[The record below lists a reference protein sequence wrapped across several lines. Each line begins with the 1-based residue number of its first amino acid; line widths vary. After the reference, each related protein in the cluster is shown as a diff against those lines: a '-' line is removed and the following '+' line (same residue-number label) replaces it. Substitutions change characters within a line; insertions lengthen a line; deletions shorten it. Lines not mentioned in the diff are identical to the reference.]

1 MARDPANTNRAHGRI
16 SIPAALGA
24 LALVAGAIVF
34 GVLGPRMGQRGI
46 RLGGTPLSE
55 IRDLAIDLYGIRLL
69 GGTSDL
75 EAPGEGFSEIESLGF
90 RSKGTEII
98 QLAEL
103 GKASS
108 HWFSNAEEESSI
120 LVLELEDASRFIYFD
135 PLGRQ
140 RPLMPDERVEESIDL
155 STAAWPRNLMP
166 APFEN
171 RPFENWPLE
180 SKPELRR
187 ILANGSLGVAI
198 LGLEGRVV
206 VVVAPD
212 LDQAVEA
219 ADAIAPPIEAVEDR
233 EVAMEGYP
241 WGSGWSDESGW
252 PKRFRPTQR
261 DSSCDLI
268 PSVPFFMP
276 SC

>member
-1 MARDPANTNRAHGRI
+1 MPDEPSNTKWAKGRI

-24 LALVAGAIVF
+24 IALVIGAVVF

-55 IRDLAIDLYGIRLL
+55 VCDLAVDLYGVRLL
-69 GGTSDL
+69 GGTADL
-75 EAPGEGFSEIESLGF
+75 EAPGEGFPEIETLGF
-90 RSKGTEII
+90 GSKGTEVIRLDGLG
-98 QLAEL
+98 LAW
-103 GKASS
+103 G
-108 HWFSNAEEESSI
+108 HWFSNPEEERSI
-120 LVLELEDASRFIYFD
+120 LVLEIEDSNRFVYFD

-140 RPLMPDERVEESIDL
+140 RPLMPNERVEESIELVTVGWARDFMQNPL
-155 STAAWPRNLMP
+155 RIPRDSTQFQVR
-166 APFEN
+166 
-171 RPFENWPLE
+171 
-180 SKPELRR
+180 PELRR
-187 ILANGSLGVAI
+187 ILAGGSLGVTI
-198 LGLEGRVV
+198 FGLKGRVV

-219 ADAIAPPIEAVEDR
+219 ADRIAPPIEAVEGR

-241 WGSGWSDESGW
+241 WESGWSDESGW
-252 PKRFRPTQR
+252 PKRFRPRQR

-276 SC
+276 SS

>member
-1 MARDPANTNRAHGRI
+1 MASDPANTNRAKGRI

-69 GGTSDL
+69 DDSSDL
-75 EAPGEGFSEIESLGF
+75 EASAEEYSEIEALGF
-90 RSKGTEII
+90 VSEGTEII
-98 QLAEL
+98 QLDEL
-103 GKASS
+103 GIASS

-120 LVLELEDASRFIYFD
+120 LVLELDDASRFIYFD

-140 RPLMPDERVEESIDL
+140 RPLMPDERVEESIGLD
-155 STAAWPRNLMP
+155 SVGWAWNLMLRGVP
-166 APFEN
+166 PEV
-171 RPFENWPLE
+171 PPEKQSELE
-180 SKPELRR
+180 KIRTGGP
-187 ILANGSLGVAI
+187 LGVAI
-198 LGLEGRVV
+198 LGLEGGVV

-212 LDQAVEA
+212 QEQAAEA
-219 ADAIAPPIEAVEDR
+219 ADAIAPRIEAVEGR

-268 PSVPFFMP
+268 PSVPSSTSP
-276 SC
+276 C

>member
-1 MARDPANTNRAHGRI
+1 MASDPANTNRAKGRI

-55 IRDLAIDLYGIRLL
+55 VRDLAIDLYGVWLL
-69 GGTSDL
+69 DNTSDL
-75 EAPGEGFSEIESLGF
+75 EASAEEFSQIEALGF
-90 RSKGTEII
+90 VSEGAKVI
-98 QLAEL
+98 QLDVF

-108 HWFSNAEEESSI
+108 HWFAHPEEERSI
-120 LVLELEDASRFIYFD
+120 LVLELEDSSRFIYFD
-135 PLGRQ
+135 PLARQ
-140 RPLMPDERVEESIDL
+140 RPLMPDERVEESIGLD
-155 STAAWPRNLMP
+155 SVGWVRNLMLP
-166 APFEN
+166 RSPKK
-171 RPFENWPLE
+171 R
-180 SKPELRR
+180 SELRK
-187 ILANGSLGVAI
+187 ILSARSLGVVI
-198 LGLEGRVV
+198 LGLGGRVV

-219 ADAIAPPIEAVEDR
+219 ADRIAPPIEAVEGR
-233 EVAMEGYP
+233 EVATEGYP

-252 PKRFRPTQR
+252 PKRFCPTQR

-268 PSVPFFMP
+268 PSVLFFMP